1 MSEHTPWI
9 YAHTWWFVD
18 VSCFIVWRPT
28 GRGRRLRLH
37 RRRSNL
43 SRKNLQPSRLWR
55 QLLSRWR
62 VLYSWNLWWLYSFN
76 LNSSCVQLSI
86 SIFIV
91 AFCSPKWRNQWRTT
105 YPRSPLS
112 HKCHRSQ
119 LKLNPLPSRTASL
132 LQHNKVST
140 ILWYSPILKV
150 TYFETNLLYFCFSA
164 EKPEDNQAPKPAKKK
179 KARRETWDRS
189 VCKRLPLRFMQHP
202 FFFSLFARRLLTKT
216 FFCDWSRTFNSSLE
230 AKTAF
235 INTKHP
241 LTDHWKLI
249 MDTVQSFVKWRR
261 WFSPMDLILF
271 ILSLTPLNLVTNGK
285 SCIVEFRCR
294 KYWSC

>member
-1 MSEHTPWI
+1 MSEHTTWI
-9 YAHTWWFVD
+9 YAHTWWFVWRLVFRCVKAD
-18 VSCFIVWRPT
+18 GPGKEAPPAPTKKQPVQEKPATVPPGKAAAVEVTGSVFTKALMIVFI
-28 GRGRRLRLH
+28 
-37 RRRSNL
+37 
-43 SRKNLQPSRLWR
+43 QPKL
-55 QLLSRWR
+55 
-62 VLYSWNLWWLYSFN
+62 
-76 LNSSCVQLSI
+76 QLSI
-86 SIFIV
+86 SIFMV
-91 AFCSPKWRNQWRTT
+91 ALCSPKWRNQWRTT

-119 LKLNPLPSRTASL
+119 PKLNPLPSRTASL

-150 TYFETNLLYFCFSA
+150 ACFETNLLYFCFPT

-179 KARRETWDRS
+179 KARRETWERS

-202 FFFSLFARRLLTKT
+202 FFFLCLPEELWLKH

-230 AKTAF
+230 VKTAF

-249 MDTVQSFVKWRR
+249 VDTVQSFVKWRR
-261 WFSPMDLILF
+261 WFSPMDLILL
-271 ILSLTPLNLVTNGK
+271 ILSLTPLNLVTHGR